1 MPFYERKNTEN
12 NARIGFWH
20 AVESEASLRAGH
32 NPIARHDGQIAS
44 SRSSRRRSEILAARR
59 LMHRMGISDSDLYY
73 GPEGKPYLK
82 SGDVSISHTSH
93 VVCVAVS
100 HYPIGIDIQKRSAKL
115 SRVAAWFLHAR
126 ELKVERHD
134 NLLRLSLIWA
144 AKEALFKLVGNPGIS
159 LRDFYVRIPREI
171 NDSGSFAGILT
182 KEQKIRFRL
191 YDGPLGQI
199 RMGTC
204 ALRRLRRPGEI
215 NAGKALHKKSGKFS
229 VSLFFQTSNNILR
242 TANTYA

>member
-1 MPFYERKNTEN
+1 MPFIEEKYEN

-20 AVESEASLRAGH
+20 AVESEASLRAGITLS
-32 NPIARHDGQIAS
+32 PTTMDKISS
-44 SRSSRRRSEILAARR
+44 SRSPRRRSEILAARR

-73 GPEGKPYLK
+73 RPEGKPYLK
-82 SGDVSISHTSH
+82 SGRYVSISHTSH

-100 HYPIGIDIQKRSAKL
+100 DYPIGIDIQKRSAKL

-191 YDGPLGQI
+191 YYGHWGKYVWVH
-199 RMGTC
+199 
-204 ALRRLRRPGEI
+204 ALY
-215 NAGKALHKKSGKFS
+215 AGFDAPAK
-229 VSLFFQTSNNILR
+229 
-242 TANTYA
+242 